1 MGDIAINNNKR
12 RRSPSLPTVI
22 TPLLLLFLALSAF
35 DSSVQAVELSDKM
48 SMVQSES
55 QEQKNK
61 GKFIDDWDEVKQE
74 YKSDEA

>member
-22 TPLLLLFLALSAF
+22 TPVLLLLLALSAF

-61 GKFIDDWDEVKQE
+61 GKFIDDWDEVK
-74 YKSDEA
+74 